1 MKYKQLLLLFYEIT
15 DWLKIKKIKNKHRI
29 SLQLTVE
36 DVGETG
42 SLFGWREKIRQM
54 YKILTK
60 STG

>member
-1 MKYKQLLLLFYEIT
+1 MSLFDDIRFLVKDQKDQKQT
-15 DWLKIKKIKNKHRI
+15 QN

-42 SLFGWREKIRQM
+42 SLFGWRVKIRQM

-60 STG
+60 STD